1 MIAANDYQ
9 GFTGSNYAEDDAERA
24 KAGGIVAGFGRKFPG
39 ESLQREQ
46 PRAMPKQA
54 SIDPPEYSQ
63 LDNLRNG
70 IIHRQ
75 NILDAIINHA
85 RQDPRFAQDMDNNT
99 TMYLNDFRKQYPQH
113 DQLLAEMQDMSKK
126 YMEHPMSQQ
135 HLQDRLQKTK
145 EIEMPEF
152 MEDTGN
158 FRKLKQRLK

>member
-1 MIAANDYQ
+1 MIPPSTYQ

-24 KAGGIVAGFGRKFPG
+24 KAGGIVAGFGRGLPG
-39 ESLQREQ
+39 QPLQQEQ
-46 PRAMPKQA
+46 SRAMPSQA
-54 SIDPPEYSQ
+54 SIDPPEYNQ
-63 LDNLRNG
+63 LDTLRNN

-75 NILDAIINHA
+75 NILDAIIDHA
-85 RQDPRFAQDMDNNT
+85 RQDPRFAHDMDNNT
-99 TMYLNDFRKQYPQH
+99 TFYLNDFKKQYPQH
-113 DQLLAEMQDMSKK
+113 EQLSAEMQDMSKK